1 MLVSCSR
8 CGRVHER
15 GACPVKRR
23 AEAARTEQRRF
34 RSSQAWTDMSRRVRE
49 RDRWLCAA
57 CAHAE
62 PPRYV
67 SARLSVHHID
77 PVAEC
82 WEARLDPANL
92 GRRARRHTEGPA
104 AAVGIRG
111 GAARRMSARAFCQV
125 ARHRMDGAR
134 R

>member
-34 RSSQAWTDMSRRVRE
+34 RSSQAWTDASLRVRE

-77 PVAEC
+77 PVAER

-92 GRRARRHTEGPA
+92 VTLCPACHEAAERGDIPRGRLRSWASEAERR
-104 AAVGIRG
+104 
-111 GAARRMSARAFCQV
+111 
-125 ARHRMDGAR
+125 DG
-134 R
+134 